1 MDRRDFVR
9 STGAVV
15 GGAAAFPSPVFARRP
30 GNQVSIGVIGTG
42 LRGRS
47 LLGLLLRRD
56 DVVVPAVCDID
67 PEAAAAATQMIIDAG
82 HGSPREYT
90 GGDEH
95 YLELLA
101 RDDIDAVIIASPWI
115 WHTPMAVA
123 AMRAGKT
130 VGVEVPA
137 ALTVGEAW
145 ELVRTSEETGV
156 QCTMLENV
164 CYRRDVMA
172 ILNMVRDGLF
182 GELVHCRCGYQHD
195 LRGIKFQPGVEF
207 GPSGQSESMW
217 RTQHSIKRDGD
228 LYPTHGIGPVGNWL
242 DINRGNRFVSLTST
256 STKARG
262 LHDYVVANAGPDHPN
277 ARIRFSLGDVVT
289 TVLRT
294 ANDESVVITHDTD
307 LPRPYSLGFRVQG
320 TRGLWMVDGRQLY
333 IEGVSPDPHRW
344 EPASPYIERYDHPL
358 WKRHEQSAVG
368 AGHGGMDFFVVNGF
382 VEAIKRAESLP
393 LDVYDAAAWSVISP
407 LSERSVEHGGE
418 PQSIPDFTGG
428 AWVRRAPTFA
438 YGDEY

>member
-1 MDRRDFVR
+1 MDRRDFVKN
-9 STGAVV
+9 TGAVI
-15 GGAAAFPSPVFARRP
+15 GAAALPAPVFARRLES
-30 GNQVSIGVIGTG
+30 QLSIGVIGTG

-67 PEAAAAATQMIIDAG
+67 PQAAAAAAQMVRDAEQG
-82 HGSPREYT
+82 APRQYT
-90 GGDEH
+90 GGDED
-95 YLELLA
+95 YLELLG
-101 RDDIDAVIIASPWI
+101 RDDIDAVIIATPWV

-172 ILNMVRDGLF
+172 ILNMVREGLF

-195 LRGIKFQPGVEF
+195 LRAVKFQPGVEF
-207 GPSGQSESMW
+207 GEYGESESKW
-217 RTQHSIKRDGD
+217 RTQHSIKRNGD

-262 LHDYVVANAGPDHPN
+262 LHDYVVATAGRDHPN
-277 ARIRFSLGDVVT
+277 AQVRFALGDVVT

-294 ANDESVVITHDTD
+294 ANEESVVITHDTD

-320 TRGLWMVDGRQLY
+320 TRGLWMVDGQQLY
-333 IEGVSPDPHRW
+333 IEGVSPEPHRW
-344 EPASPYIERYDHPL
+344 EPADPYIERYDHPL
-358 WKRHEQSAVG
+358 WKRHEQLAVG
-368 AGHGGMDFFVVNGF
+368 AGHGGMDFFVVHGF
-382 VEAIKRAESLP
+382 IEAIRRGEPLP
-393 LDVYDAAAWSVISP
+393 MDVYDAAAWSVISP
-407 LSERSVEHGGE
+407 LSERSVAHGGE
-418 PQSIPDFTGG
+418 PQPFPDFTGG
-428 AWVRRAPTFA
+428 LWVKRTPTFG
-438 YGDEY
+438 YDDEY

>member
-1 MDRRDFVR
+1 MDRRDFVK
-9 STGAVV
+9 STGAAVSA
-15 GGAAAFPSPVFARRP
+15 AAAFPAPILARRP
-30 GNQVSIGVIGTG
+30 GDQVSVGVIGTG

-56 DVVVPAVCDID
+56 DVAVPAVCDID
-67 PEAAAAATQMIIDAG
+67 PEAAAAAAQMLVDAG
-82 HGSPREYT
+82 QGAPRQYT
-90 GGDEH
+90 AGDYD
-95 YLELLA
+95 YLELLR
-101 RDDIDAVIIASPWI
+101 RDDLDAVLNASPWV

-172 ILNMVRDGLF
+172 VLNMVRQGLF

-195 LRGIKFQPGVEF
+195 LRAIKFQPGVEF
-207 GPSGQSESMW
+207 GESGRSESKW

-262 LHDYVVANAGPDHPN
+262 LHDYVVANSGRDHPN
-277 ARIRFSLGDVVT
+277 AKVRFALGDVVT

-333 IEGVSPDPHRW
+333 IEGVSPEPHRW
-344 EPASPYIERYDHPL
+344 ESDGPYIERYDHPL
-358 WKRHEQSAVG
+358 WRRHEERAVG
-368 AGHGGMDFFVVNGF
+368 AGHGGMDFFVVHGF
-382 VEAIKRAESLP
+382 VEAIKRGESLP
-393 LDVYDAAAWSVISP
+393 MDVYDAAAWSVISP
-407 LSERSVEHGGE
+407 LSERSVAHGGE
-418 PQSIPDFTGG
+418 PQAFPDFTGG
-428 AWVRRAPTFA
+428 AWVRRSPTF
-438 YGDEY
+438 GQDDEY